1 MKFLAGFI
9 TGAALTVLVLYI
21 YSTNS
26 DNTLVGLN
34 ISSEKGECI
43 TKKELKIIQVI
54 KPSMALADFG
64 EFPNETIV
72 LLVDYEKKSYYDG
85 LKISIPINK
94 CARQIGT
101 YQYQTKLEFQ
111 KTVPAVV
118 IE

>member
-9 TGAALTVLVLYI
+9 TGAALTILVLYI

-26 DNTLVGLN
+26 DDTLVGLN

-54 KPSMALADFG
+54 KPSMALAEFG

-94 CARQIGT
+94 CAIQIGT

-111 KTVPAVV
+111 KTVPAVI